1 MVTMRREIKMHSTH
15 LKFSA
20 LCLLAILLVS
30 CGGGGS
36 SSSGGTTTVRS
47 AYVANYG
54 DGTISQYTIDA
65 TGALI
70 PIFPSTI
77 PSIAGSSTSNPTSV
91 TVAPSGKYV
100 YVANSLDS
108 VISQFTIGAGGALV
122 PMSMPTVLSG
132 VAGSGPVSVIV
143 DPTGKYVFAANSGSK
158 DVTQFTIGT
167 NGALTN
173 SMTIAAG
180 TNPASVT
187 IDPTG
192 KYDYVV
198 NSGFTCAASCVTIP
212 GSVSQYNI
220 NATTGAL
227 IANGLPVA
235 TGTDPISITVGP
247 TGTYAYVVNYGS
259 ANITPYTIA
268 GGALTA
274 TAPVATGSNPTS
286 IAIDKNGTYAYV
298 ANGNGVTQFTITNG
312 ALSAP
317 TSTLTGGFTPRSV
330 TIDASGKYLYVANQA
345 DSISQFTIGAGGALS
360 ATPTITSGAVNSQ
373 PYSITT
379 AVSLH

>member
-1 MVTMRREIKMHSTH
+1 MHTTH

-20 LCLLAILLVS
+20 LFLVAIWLVS

-36 SSSGGTTTVRS
+36 SSSGGTTVRS
-47 AYVANYG
+47 AYVANSG

-70 PIFPSTI
+70 PIFPAATI
-77 PSIAGSSTSNPTSV
+77 QSIAGLSGSNPTSV

-122 PMSMPTVLSG
+122 PMMPMPTAASG
-132 VAGSGPVSVIV
+132 LGAGSGPVSVVV
-143 DPTGKYVFAANSGSK
+143 DPTGKYAFAANSGSN
-158 DVTQFTIGT
+158 DVTQFTIGGS
-167 NGALTN
+167 GALTN
-173 SMTIAAG
+173 SMTIPAG

-187 IDPTG
+187 VDPTG
-192 KYDYVV
+192 KYAYVV
-198 NSGFTCAASCVTIP
+198 NSGFTCAASCVTIA
-212 GSVSQYNI
+212 GTISQYNI

-227 IANGLPVA
+227 TANGAPVA
-235 TGTDPISITVGP
+235 AGTDPISITVGP
-247 TGTYAYVVNYGS
+247 TGAYAYVVNYTS

-274 TAPVATGSNPTS
+274 TMPVATGPNPTS

-312 ALSAP
+312 VLSNP
-317 TSTLTGGFTPRSV
+317 ISTLTGGFAPRSV

-360 ATPTITSGAVNSQ
+360 ATPVVTSGAVNSQ